1 MKKRREMLFKD
12 NDILIPIENGARD
25 KHLTIWTH
33 ISEYKKKRKKVIVK
47 VARTI
52 NFGKPTNLNNKI
64 NLELDA
70 NDCKNVVQVA
80 GKNVEYIQSSSTK
93 SLIKLFFKRKRRPA
107 EDVLL
112 ALNDFVASILRY
124 RKFIKTILYK
134 GIYIPPLMALF
145 NNRKRERL
153 SALGPFA
160 SSRLGTFIFRAS
172 TNLVG
177 LLLIPPFRMLDRR
190 FYITDIPNVERLGH
204 AVANIDVLQAEFSEG
219 MYKTKGEKRTLLV
232 FYPKISFI
240 EDIGYVYFQKI
251 NFIRHL
257 SKFLRRNDIRIIYIH
272 PWLERALKRGLVKSG
287 SNFIFPKPFGHR
299 DIFNVLCKTPSLF
312 SLPRNEEKRC
322 IKYFEEK
329 NFKMDRPLVL
339 LSNRSSGNIN
349 LNKSGSCS
357 LSEDKRYGYRN
368 SQFDSL
374 VPSIQ
379 GLLGK
384 GYNVIKV
391 GSSTGSTG
399 LSSDRFFDFSA
410 RPDSEKNIL
419 LDLFLFSRSLFFIG
433 DTSGNYSLAQAFR
446 KPICFVNFA
455 PFGHFHSWDQN
466 SLTIFKNIKNNRTG
480 KLERFSDIMKYA
492 YGYEIHND
500 KAKKTRNFIS
510 NTKKEISE
518 TVNEMEARVSG
529 SFYKTDESLQRRF
542 QKLFIPSYLHQ
553 SVNARCGDYFLK
565 KYEYLLK

>member
-1 MKKRREMLFKD
+1 
-12 NDILIPIENGARD
+12 
-25 KHLTIWTH
+25 
-33 ISEYKKKRKKVIVK
+33 
-47 VARTI
+47 
-52 NFGKPTNLNNKI
+52 
-64 NLELDA
+64 
-70 NDCKNVVQVA
+70 
-80 GKNVEYIQSSSTK
+80 
-93 SLIKLFFKRKRRPA
+93 
-107 EDVLL
+107 
-112 ALNDFVASILRY
+112 
-124 RKFIKTILYK
+124 
-134 GIYIPPLMALF
+134 
-145 NNRKRERL
+145 
-153 SALGPFA
+153 
-160 SSRLGTFIFRAS
+160 
-172 TNLVG
+172 
-177 LLLIPPFRMLDRR
+177 
-190 FYITDIPNVERLGH
+190 
-204 AVANIDVLQAEFSEG
+204 
-219 MYKTKGEKRTLLV
+219 
-232 FYPKISFI
+232 
-240 EDIGYVYFQKI
+240 
-251 NFIRHL
+251 
-257 SKFLRRNDIRIIYIH
+257 
-272 PWLERALKRGLVKSG
+272 
-287 SNFIFPKPFGHR
+287 
-299 DIFNVLCKTPSLF
+299 
-312 SLPRNEEKRC
+312 
-322 IKYFEEK
+322 
-329 NFKMDRPLVL
+329 MDRPLVL

-391 GSSTGSTG
+391 GSSCGSTG

-466 SLTIFKNIKNNRTG
+466 SLTIFKNIENNRAG
-480 KLERFSDIMKYA
+480 KLERFSDLIKYA

-500 KAKKTRNFIS
+500 KAKKGRNFIS
-510 NTKKEISE
+510 NTIKEISE

-529 SFYKTDESLQRRF
+529 SFYKTDETLQRRF
-542 QKLFIPSYLHQ
+542 QNLFLPSYLHQ